1 MEPEDKGPVDF
12 ITPMC
17 IWCSETAI
25 VKVPHSAYLKWL
37 DGESAQYAFKDMSA
51 DDRELLI
58 SGTHPKCWDL
68 IMAAEA

>member
-1 MEPEDKGPVDF
+1 MEPENKGPVNF

-17 IWCSETAI
+17 IWCRETAI
-25 VKVPHSAYLKWL
+25 VKVPYSAYLKWL
-37 DGESAQYAFKDMSA
+37 NGEAVQDAYKDLPT

-58 SGTHPKCWDL
+58 SGTHPKCWDA